1 MRTLEALDLAG
12 KKGLD
17 LVEVSPN
24 GRPPVCR
31 IIDYGKYQ
39 YKKSK
44 REHEARKKQHKF
56 SMKEIKLRP
65 KTGEHDYQF
74 KVSHIDRFLS
84 KLSKVKVTIMFRGR
98 ENTHPEIGRDIL
110 LRIIEHFGDKVV
122 VEQKPRRE
130 GRFMT
135 MVLTPGDHFK
145 EIAEER
151 KAEKEREENSAR
163 EAAGKLESS
172 DEAVPSEV
180 AATPDEAVTE
190 DTEAPEVETLDD
202 ADVEDVED
210 VDVPEAKT
218 TDEAATE

>member
-1 MRTLEALDLAG
+1 MREVRVIGESGEQIGIMRTLEALDLAQ

-98 ENTHPEIGRDIL
+98 ENTHPEIGREIL

-135 MVLTPGDHFK
+135 MVLTPGDHYK
-145 EIAEER
+145 EIADER
-151 KAEKEREENSAR
+151 LAEKEREENAAR
-163 EAAGKLESS
+163 EAAGKPESS
-172 DEAVPSEV
+172 DEATTAEEV
-180 AATPDEAVTE
+180 ETPTVKTPDEA
-190 DTEAPEVETLDD
+190 
-202 ADVEDVED
+202 
-210 VDVPEAKT
+210 
-218 TDEAATE
+218 AAE

>member
-135 MVLTPGDHFK
+135 MVLTPGDHYK
-145 EIAEER
+145 EIAEQR
-151 KAEKEREENSAR
+151 QAEKEREENAAR
-163 EAAGKLESS
+163 EAAGKPESS
-172 DEAVPSEV
+172 DEVVEV
-180 AATPDEAVTE
+180 TATPDDAVTE
-190 DTEAPEVETLDD
+190 NVEAAEVKTPDD
-202 ADVEDVED
+202 ADVED
-210 VDVPEAKT
+210 VDVPEVKT
-218 TDEAATE
+218 TDEATTE